1 MNSLL
6 MIATIGVL
14 YIVIFGGLALI
25 RREGLS
31 TQLALESLAITA
43 IAVLFSYVTNI
54 NFHPIFYLIFIYLIT
69 MRVRLLVDLAN
80 FLSNRGRQR
89 DAMNVMQFALRL
101 YPDRSSEMVVLVN
114 MGTVQLRR
122 KNPESAADLFE
133 IVLEKFEQGGLGIKY
148 EAACR
153 YNYGVAL
160 QQLGK
165 EAQAVAQFN
174 EVTIIYPN
182 SIYSKAA
189 EIALKKHRKGA
200 GVKPEEEA
208 DEPESTE

>member
-31 TQLALESLAITA
+31 TQFALESLAITA

-189 EIALKKHRKGA
+189 EIALKKRRKGA
-200 GVKPEEEA
+200 GEKPEETA
-208 DEPESTE
+208 DEPELTE